1 VNGNGHALRRLLI
14 VNMVLSFVLALSAI
28 GAVLWARD
36 VADSVAQILER
47 RNVTIDALHVDAERQ
62 ECVDR
67 TEVAWMLGFT
77 QALLMTPDSPE
88 QAAAVQ
94 RLAPI
99 AEELRT
105 VEQRCYDENPLPT
118 QPAPDQPAPI
128 VSTSS
133 ATEDGED
140 GMDGL
145 DGRAGRDG
153 RDGKDGADGE
163 DGAPGAGTD
172 GAPGTPGQDG
182 APGPQGPAG
191 ADGAAGKDGADG
203 AEGPQGPQGEQGFPG
218 FDGAPPVG
226 WWYEGQFCS
235 DPDADLIY
243 ECAAP

>member
-163 DGAPGAGTD
+163 DGA
-172 GAPGTPGQDG
+172 
-182 APGPQGPAG
+182 
-191 ADGAAGKDGADG
+191 
-203 AEGPQGPQGEQGFPG
+203 EGPQGPQGEQGFPG